1 MIRIISRLMLAT
13 FICIA
18 PAALAL
24 NLPGPLV
31 DTQWLQQNLDNTSL
45 VIIDVRGDR
54 DNFAKAAPAKP
65 NPKGPLVGHIPNA
78 RLWDFD
84 RVRETRVVDGIKLD
98 KMAPTPE
105 KFTALMR
112 DLGLRNSDA
121 VVVVSNA
128 NDTLSLTQA
137 TRAYWTLKYFGHD
150 NIAILD
156 GGTSKWAREGKPMS
170 HAAATYAKSE
180 YAIRTVRNEI
190 LATTQDVQNATGGGM
205 QIVDGRTA
213 DYYLGQRITADV
225 AIKGHIPGA
234 RMLAHTELTNE
245 KTNLFKSG
253 DELRRLA
260 QEMGIDAARPTISY
274 CNTGH
279 LASGPW
285 FVMYELLGNKN
296 AKLYDGSLHEWT
308 KDAARPM
315 TRRWEMN

>member
-1 MIRIISRLMLAT
+1 MIRLLTRLMLAVSLG
-13 FICIA
+13 
-18 PAALAL
+18 AASAAWAL
-24 NLPGPLV
+24 TLPGPLV
-31 DTQWLQQNLDNTSL
+31 DTGWLQQHLDNPAL
-45 VIIDVRGDR
+45 VILDVRGDR

-65 NPKGPLVGHIPNA
+65 NPKGPLLGHIPNA

-84 RVRETRVVDGIKLD
+84 RVRETRVVDGVKLD

-112 DLGLRNSDA
+112 ELGVRNGDA

-128 NDTLSLTQA
+128 NDTPSLTQA

-156 GGTSKWAREGKPMS
+156 GGTSKWAHEGKPLS
-170 HAAATYAKSE
+170 HAAATYSGSG
-180 YAIRTVRNEI
+180 YAVRAVRNEI
-190 LATTQDVQNATGGGM
+190 LASTSDVIEASKGGL

-213 DYYLGQRITADV
+213 DYYVGQRMTSDVTA
-225 AIKGHIPGA
+225 KGHIPGA
-234 RMLAHTELTNE
+234 RMLAHTELVND

-253 DELRRLA
+253 DELRRLV
-260 QEMGIDAARPTISY
+260 QEMGIDPSRPAITY

-296 AKLYDGSLHEWT
+296 AKLYDGSMHEWT
-308 KDAARPM
+308 KDAARP
-315 TRRWEMN
+315 TSRRWEMN